1 MRKKLLIIG
10 VILLSGCCNKLT
22 RVISIGDTTVRL
34 VQENYGDG
42 KVFVHLHANET
53 TAARAAR
60 RVAGLQG
67 GTLIT
72 LQHAKSRDIEF
83 NYHGRHYAF
92 DPNRIF
98 THQGIVDTLKQH
110 NCYDYQVVPEIQRLA
125 QQILAAIP
133 EGKIIAVHN
142 NKDYSLLDYANNQP
156 LFKDAQLIYH
166 NPDVYYRNF
175 FFVTQIS
182 DFNRYKNL
190 GFNVV
195 LQSQQ
200 AHDDGS
206 LSVRF
211 KQRSYINVEAGFN
224 QYLSQLQMLK
234 QA

>member
-1 MRKKLLIIG
+1 MRKKLLII
-10 VILLSGCCNKLT
+10 VLILLSGCCNKLT

-72 LQHAKSRDIEF
+72 LQHDKSRDIEF

-110 NCYDYQVVPEIQRLA
+110 NCYDYQVVPEIKRLA

-142 NKDYSLLDYANNQP
+142 NKDYSLLDYANNQH

-175 FFVTQIS
+175 
-182 DFNRYKNL
+182 
-190 GFNVV
+190 
-195 LQSQQ
+195 
-200 AHDDGS
+200 S
-206 LSVRF
+206 L
-211 KQRSYINVEAGFN
+211 
-224 QYLSQLQMLK
+224 
-234 QA
+234 